1 MSKLLSEL
9 VDQLQEDV
17 PAREGIP
24 SEDQYERAVKEA
36 VRDFSRRCG
45 RKRRVTLNVVS
56 GTATYDLA
64 DDFLKLI
71 KFMSLTAHD
80 GIINSPAGLIPV
92 PADFCEEWTINE
104 GQITFYPTPAYTL
117 TREYTYKAAWVATP
131 DDYGEVYEKMG
142 DEEADIILKKAK
154 ASSLELLW
162 KQNAGTSF
170 KYQIGDES
178 YDMSNVGNDFEK
190 SMKAAEGEYLR
201 DCDSYNG
208 NTSRML

>member
-1 MSKLLSEL
+1 MSKTLAEL

-17 PAREGIP
+17 PVRDGVP
-24 SEDQYERAVKEA
+24 SEEQYERAVKEA

-45 RKRRVTLNVVS
+45 RKRRATLNVVS

-71 KFMSLTAHD
+71 KFVSLTAHD
-80 GIINSPAGLIPV
+80 GIINSAAGLIPV

-104 GQITFYPTPAYTL
+104 NQITFYPTPAYTL
-117 TREYTYKAAWVATP
+117 AREYTYKSAWIATE
-131 DDYGEVYEKMG
+131 DDYGDVYATMG
-142 DEEADIILKKAK
+142 DEEADIVLKKAK
-154 ASSLELLW
+154 ASGLDLLW
-162 KQNAGTSF
+162 KQSAGSSF

-178 YDMSNVGNDFEK
+178 YDMSNVGSDFEK
-190 SMKAAEGEYLR
+190 SMKAAEGEYMSA
-201 DCDSYNG
+201 CDSYNG